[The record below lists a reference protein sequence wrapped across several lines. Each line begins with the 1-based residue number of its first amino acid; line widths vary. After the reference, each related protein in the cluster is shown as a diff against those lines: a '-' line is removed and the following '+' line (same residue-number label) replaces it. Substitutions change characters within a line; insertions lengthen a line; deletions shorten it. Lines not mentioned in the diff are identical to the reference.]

1 MIQRDRAND
10 KNTLANPQPHNI
22 SSCMIIHDSSKPP
35 VMRVIRGA
43 LALRNTCGCRSG
55 YLAVR
60 FMKVF
65 TVDNTAPV
73 GETGLNGGDGGVMG
87 AEARE
92 RGRKGT

>member
-1 MIQRDRAND
+1 MRI
-10 KNTLANPQPHNI
+10 L
-22 SSCMIIHDSSKPP
+22 DSSNPP
-35 VMRVIRGA
+35 VMRVMRGA

-65 TVDNTAPV
+65 TVDNTAPM
-73 GETGLNGGDGGVMG
+73 GETGFNGDDGGVMG

-92 RGRKGT
+92 RDKREVRRGKG